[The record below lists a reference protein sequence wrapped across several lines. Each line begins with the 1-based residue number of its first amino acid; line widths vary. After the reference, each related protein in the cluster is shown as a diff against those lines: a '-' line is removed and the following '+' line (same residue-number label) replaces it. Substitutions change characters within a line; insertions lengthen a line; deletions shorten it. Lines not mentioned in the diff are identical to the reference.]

1 MNRKVIVGVV
11 LLAGSAA
18 FGAWQTLRI
27 QDLQAQLD
35 ALQSSHDRW
44 SQENQ
49 QQADQYNKTIAGLK
63 QQVQDKESQLET
75 VTARATAPAAGNQTP
90 LLANTGNTTQPAT
103 ANNPRPNLMDSPD
116 FRQAMIQQQLMSR
129 FGGFIAGLKLSPE
142 KERELKNRLAAAM
155 MKSQQLSR
163 ELSQKVLSGELTQQQ
178 ASMQAKASGVN
189 NETMQIMAEYLSSE
203 QMDALRAYEADAPN
217 RAKASMAN
225 SMYITLETQA
235 PGLTEAN
242 RTKIAAAYAEATMNP
257 PKLKPGQPQPSA
269 VDRTDQIYQQVETS
283 LQETLSDDQMRIAR
297 EYLRNQA
304 SMQRAVQS
312 TNANR
317 K

>member
-1 MNRKVIVGVV
+1 
-11 LLAGSAA
+11 
-18 FGAWQTLRI
+18 
-27 QDLQAQLD
+27 
-35 ALQSSHDRW
+35 
-44 SQENQ
+44 
-49 QQADQYNKTIAGLK
+49 
-63 QQVQDKESQLET
+63 
-75 VTARATAPAAGNQTP
+75 
-90 LLANTGNTTQPAT
+90 
-103 ANNPRPNLMDSPD
+103 
-116 FRQAMIQQQLMSR
+116 MSR

-142 KERELKNRLAAAM
+142 KERELKNRLTAAM

-163 ELSQKVLSGELTQQQ
+163 ELSQKVVSGELTQQQ
-178 ASMQAKASGVN
+178 ASIQAKASGVN

-242 RTKIAAAYAEATMNP
+242 RTKMAAAYADAMAAPYKPT
-257 PKLKPGQPQPSA
+257 PGQTAQN
-269 VDRTDQIYQQVETS
+269 RMELIYEQTENS
-283 LQETLSDDQMRIAR
+283 LQDTLSDDQMRIAR

-304 SMQRAVQS
+304 SLQRAVQS
-312 TNANR
+312 ANASG